1 MSPTPPLRI
10 GTRQSLLARTQSG
23 HIQAEIARRLGRA
36 DAPDLVAPLVFII
49 TTGDRIQ
56 DRRLMDIGGKA
67 LFTKEIE
74 RALFDDEIDMAV
86 HSMKDVPAEPPEGL
100 AIVALPAREDPR
112 DAFLS
117 ERYDS
122 LEALPERA
130 RLGTASLRRQ
140 AQALALRPDLQIE
153 PLRGNVDTRLR
164 RLAEGDF
171 DAILL
176 AAAGLNRLGLGERV
190 RGFLDP
196 WTAPPAPGQGA
207 LALQC
212 RTDSPWA
219 DFISGLGDRPT
230 EICVAAE
237 RGALVALEANCRTAM
252 GAHARLSGDI
262 LELAV
267 EALSSDGTQR
277 WRREGSC
284 PANALDARL
293 LGLELGHAVRDEAG
307 DALIA

>member
-23 HIQAEIARRLGRA
+23 HIQAEIARRLG
-36 DAPDLVAPLVFII
+36 APDHPEVMAPLVFII

-74 RALFDDEIDMAV
+74 RALFDGEIDMAV
-86 HSMKDVPAEPPEGL
+86 HSMKDVPAEPPQGL
-100 AIVALPAREDPR
+100 VIAALPKREDPR

-117 ERYDS
+117 ERFNS
-122 LEALPERA
+122 LETLPEGA

-140 AQALALRPDLQIE
+140 AQALAVRPDLQIE
-153 PLRGNVDTRLR
+153 TLRGNVDTRLR

-176 AAAGLNRLGLGERV
+176 AAAGLNRLGLGDRV
-190 RGFLDP
+190 RGFIDP
-196 WTAPPAPGQGA
+196 WTAPTAPGQGA

-212 RTDSPWA
+212 RADSPWA
-219 DFISGLGDRPT
+219 DWLRGLADT
-230 EICVAAE
+230 ETEACVAAE

-252 GAHARLSGDI
+252 GAYARQVDGQI
-262 LELAV
+262 ELAV
-267 EALSSDGTQR
+267 EALSNDGQRR
-277 WRREGSC
+277 WRREGVC
-284 PANALDARL
+284 PADPAEARAL
-293 LGLELGHAVRDEAG
+293 GFELGQQVRDEAG
-307 DALIA
+307 DGLFG

>member
-1 MSPTPPLRI
+1 MSPTPPIRI

-23 HIQAEIARRLGRA
+23 HIQAEIAHRLG
-36 DAPDLVAPLVFII
+36 APDHPEVMAPLVFIV

-74 RALFDDEIDMAV
+74 RALFDGEIDMAV

-100 AIVALPAREDPR
+100 VIAAVPKREDPR

-117 ERYDS
+117 ERWDR
-122 LEALPERA
+122 LEDLPEGA

-140 AQALALRPDLQIE
+140 AQALAVRPDLQIE
-153 PLRGNVDTRLR
+153 TLRGNVDTRLR
-164 RLAEGDF
+164 RLADGDF

-176 AAAGLNRLGLGERV
+176 AAAGLNRLGLGGRAL
-190 RGFLDP
+190 GFLDP

-212 RTDSPWA
+212 RADSAWA
-219 DFISGLGDRPT
+219 DWLRGLADAET
-230 EICVAAE
+230 EVCVAAE

-252 GAHARLSGDI
+252 GAYARLTDDRV
-262 LELAV
+262 ELAV
-267 EALSSDGTQR
+267 EALSNDGTRR
-277 WRREGSC
+277 WRREGWC
-284 PANALDARL
+284 PADPVLSRAL
-293 LGLELGHAVRDEAG
+293 GFELGEAVREEAG
-307 DALIA
+307 SGLFG